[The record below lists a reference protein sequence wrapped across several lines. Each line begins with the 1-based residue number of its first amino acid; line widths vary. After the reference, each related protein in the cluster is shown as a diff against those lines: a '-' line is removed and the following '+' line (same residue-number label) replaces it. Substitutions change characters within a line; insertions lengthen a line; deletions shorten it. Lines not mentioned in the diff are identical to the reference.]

1 MLKPPLKHCVQKP
14 NLSGMK
20 MNWCCRLL
28 DLSTGTLILMFLLY
42 LLSSQI
48 PLCELNANF
57 STVSLWCLL
66 LFFFLYNMMM
76 MTLGQGNGAAGCVFL
91 CSCPLSKY
99 KAVLASSFPLSSTLC
114 SAGCTL
120 IRHMSVS
127 LMSKI
132 YTLGSILFGSSLFWL
147 LSKHNYVVIITLF
160 HAAQDLLKCNAL

>member
-1 MLKPPLKHCVQKP
+1 MLQAVGSIYRNTDTHVSFVSAFFTDSFVWTECKLPL
-14 NLSGMK
+14 LASG
-20 MNWCCRLL
+20 
-28 DLSTGTLILMFLLY
+28 
-42 LLSSQI
+42 
-48 PLCELNANF
+48 
-57 STVSLWCLL
+57 VSGV
-66 LFFFLYNMMM
+66 FFLYNMMM

-127 LMSKI
+127 LTSKI

-147 LSKHNYVVIITLF
+147 LSKHNYVVVITLF